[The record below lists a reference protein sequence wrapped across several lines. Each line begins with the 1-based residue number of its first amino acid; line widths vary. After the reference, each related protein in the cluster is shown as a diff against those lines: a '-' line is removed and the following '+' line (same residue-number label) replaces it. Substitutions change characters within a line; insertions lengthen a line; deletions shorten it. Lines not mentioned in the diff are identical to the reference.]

1 MEELT
6 ILVTSDTHGYLPKIE
21 TPFDLLLICG
31 DICPVHDHYW
41 DYQINWFQHS
51 FRDWINTL
59 PFKDEWSKVV
69 LTWGN
74 HDFVGERI
82 SKEHLECFYSATN
95 RRVVVLRNEEY
106 NHEYLTDEG
115 IKTLKI
121 FGTPYCKIFGGWAFM
136 VSNDKLKEKF
146 DKIPEDCD
154 ILLTHDAPDINNLG
168 LILSGFNAGTNA
180 GNTVL
185 AEAIKEKKPK
195 YVFCGHIHSGNH
207 VFQNVDGTWMT
218 NVSYVSESY
227 YPYYP
232 EEQGIF
238 HMKLNSL
245 TKEVVL

>member
-1 MEELT
+1 MDGHL
-6 ILVTSDTHGYLPKIE
+6 
-21 TPFDLLLICG
+21 
-31 DICPVHDHYW
+31 W
-41 DYQINWFQHS
+41 YQ
-51 FRDWINTL
+51 
-59 PFKDEWSKVV
+59 
-69 LTWGN
+69 
-74 HDFVGERI
+74 
-82 SKEHLECFYSATN
+82 
-95 RRVVVLRNEEY
+95 
-106 NHEYLTDEG
+106 
-115 IKTLKI
+115 
-121 FGTPYCKIFGGWAFM
+121 
-136 VSNDKLKEKF
+136 
-146 DKIPEDCD
+146 IPEDCD